1 MLQSYNTLQWNARI
15 IGAVTPITVML
26 VNRERQ
32 TTTDYCSFFF
42 FLSPPLEKPYRLHC
56 TVKICQAMNKNK
68 HSNEVMKEKKEF
80 FPTRPEMWWA
90 VQWPHTLDKLI

>member
-1 MLQSYNTLQWNARI
+1 
-15 IGAVTPITVML
+15 
-26 VNRERQ
+26 
-32 TTTDYCSFFF
+32 
-42 FLSPPLEKPYRLHC
+42 
-56 TVKICQAMNKNK
+56 MNKNK